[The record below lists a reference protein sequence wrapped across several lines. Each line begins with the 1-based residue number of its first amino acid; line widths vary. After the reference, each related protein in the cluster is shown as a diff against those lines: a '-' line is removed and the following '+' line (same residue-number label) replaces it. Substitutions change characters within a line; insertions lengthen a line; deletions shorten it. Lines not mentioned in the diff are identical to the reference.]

1 MFRKKKKKKKLRIPV
16 KIHLEKLVTRGAAKK
31 ERAAVE
37 RAGVAKV
44 ECGGNQI
51 ASGHRDD
58 YAALCARGER
68 RGPGE

>member
-1 MFRKKKKKKKLRIPV
+1 M
-16 KIHLEKLVTRGAAKK
+16 TRGAAKK

-58 YAALCARGER
+58 YVRAGRAEGAGRIKRIKRCSLCVLGR
-68 RGPGE
+68 

>member
-1 MFRKKKKKKKLRIPV
+1 M
-16 KIHLEKLVTRGAAKK
+16 TRGAAKK

-44 ECGGNQI
+44 ECGRNQI